1 MAILSR
7 LKDELECGN
16 DGLNHVNHS
25 VSCFYQDFGLKDG
38 VLDECKGTLE
48 RVFDQVIPI
57 YLREVSVGKI
67 SRPLPALL
75 GDGQPV
81 DLFRLFWVVKKKG
94 GFNSVSESGLW
105 GSVAEECFLS
115 ATLTASLKMLYLKY
129 LKEFDGWLQQVFRG
143 KISENYVVEIL
154 KKLELLKVEA
164 KELKGL
170 LWSDE
175 DKKRDDG
182 ELGLNFD
189 DKTGSS
195 VEVTNGKHRS
205 QLSDGSIFN
214 KVHHNK
220 KFFYDETESCVD
232 FGTCTN
238 GLLLCN
244 GCDDLNKVD
253 HIVES
258 SNDSEKYMCIQSD
271 ESIMSSAKCTDDN
284 AMSSKRIKLGLKVGV
299 DKVQDKVEASRS
311 DNDNKELAGQ
321 DDYDILC
328 LARSVVNNVVSS
340 MKSEFCSLPEVDN
353 VKNTCDDDE
362 NFDDCDLILSAR
374 RIADKFASSQD
385 EGKNMWPS
393 EAINGVRGNAESN
406 RDDCGKVQV
415 REDASNELSM
425 PSVGN
430 EVALSRKR
438 KWESTSL
445 PEMLNWITHA
455 AKHSDDPAIGKVP
468 DPSKWNDLET
478 DECWMQALLA
488 REALLIKRP
497 TANFEEAPL
506 QKKLKMHPSMYE
518 DINAVYQSAERVRC
532 SKRIPL
538 SKSQFCPCCN
548 QGASSQSKVA
558 SPRKAQTHDRK
569 LKSSAE
575 VSSSPALDDSHKEVP
590 YERHVSVGPTY
601 QAEVPKWT
609 GAVSVSDSKW
619 LGKRVWTPEDEN
631 EKTLVEKHPIG
642 KGRETSC
649 DCSLPGSSSCVG
661 LHIAEKRLELKRAL
675 GGLFYCWRF
684 DRMGEEVSLSWTP
697 EEKKRFKKMVLENTA
712 HNKFWKNAFKLFPSK
727 TREKLVSYYFN
738 VLVLRRRSYQ
748 NRVTPKHIDSDDDET
763 DFGSV
768 GGSAFLEGSNLPECS
783 LSMQN
788 TDLE

>member
-182 ELGLNFD
+182 ELGLKFD

-244 GCDDLNKVD
+244 GCDD
-253 HIVES
+253 H
-258 SNDSEKYMCIQSD
+258 
-271 ESIMSSAKCTDDN
+271 
-284 AMSSKRIKLGLKVGV
+284 
-299 DKVQDKVEASRS
+299 
-311 DNDNKELAGQ
+311 
-321 DDYDILC
+321 
-328 LARSVVNNVVSS
+328 
-340 MKSEFCSLPEVDN
+340 
-353 VKNTCDDDE
+353 
-362 NFDDCDLILSAR
+362 
-374 RIADKFASSQD
+374 
-385 EGKNMWPS
+385 
-393 EAINGVRGNAESN
+393 
-406 RDDCGKVQV
+406 
-415 REDASNELSM
+415 
-425 PSVGN
+425 
-430 EVALSRKR
+430 
-438 KWESTSL
+438 
-445 PEMLNWITHA
+445 
-455 AKHSDDPAIGKVP
+455 
-468 DPSKWNDLET
+468 
-478 DECWMQALLA
+478 
-488 REALLIKRP
+488 
-497 TANFEEAPL
+497 
-506 QKKLKMHPSMYE
+506 
-518 DINAVYQSAERVRC
+518 
-532 SKRIPL
+532 
-538 SKSQFCPCCN
+538 
-548 QGASSQSKVA
+548 
-558 SPRKAQTHDRK
+558 
-569 LKSSAE
+569 
-575 VSSSPALDDSHKEVP
+575 
-590 YERHVSVGPTY
+590 
-601 QAEVPKWT
+601 
-609 GAVSVSDSKW
+609 
-619 LGKRVWTPEDEN
+619 
-631 EKTLVEKHPIG
+631 
-642 KGRETSC
+642 
-649 DCSLPGSSSCVG
+649 
-661 LHIAEKRLELKRAL
+661 
-675 GGLFYCWRF
+675 
-684 DRMGEEVSLSWTP
+684 
-697 EEKKRFKKMVLENTA
+697 
-712 HNKFWKNAFKLFPSK
+712 
-727 TREKLVSYYFN
+727 
-738 VLVLRRRSYQ
+738 
-748 NRVTPKHIDSDDDET
+748 
-763 DFGSV
+763 
-768 GGSAFLEGSNLPECS
+768 
-783 LSMQN
+783 
-788 TDLE
+788 